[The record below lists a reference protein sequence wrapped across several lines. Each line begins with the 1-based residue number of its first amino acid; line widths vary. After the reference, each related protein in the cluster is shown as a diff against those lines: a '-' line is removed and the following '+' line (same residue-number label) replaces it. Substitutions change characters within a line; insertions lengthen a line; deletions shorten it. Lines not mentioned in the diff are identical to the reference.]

1 MSEETITLEVPPW
14 IYRLSVIAIL
24 ITLGAAGYIYTGW
37 LVTAPVL
44 VTGVGALLAWSRTTY
59 RQPRKRRILP
69 LYITIMIGLLLQQV
83 EQWYFG
89 YAGRLLA
96 LFPGHF
102 APPIHYDDTLH
113 LLIFGLCAISL
124 FLLAGMGIF
133 FHHPLG
139 NYMGWFV
146 MLHGIVTGV
155 LIFVLPLLGG
165 AAFHYMPGMISALVV
180 IALGVMG
187 SIRLSQNGEIQGVLS

>member
-1 MSEETITLEVPPW
+1 MTEEPITLEVPPW
-14 IYRLSVIAIL
+14 VYRLSVIAIL

-44 VTGVGALLAWSRTTY
+44 VTGVGALVAWSRTTY

-69 LYITIMIGLLLQQV
+69 LYIALVIALLLQV
-83 EQWYFG
+83 LEQWYWG
-89 YAGRLLA
+89 YAERLLM
-96 LFPGHF
+96 LFPARF
-102 APPIHYDDTLH
+102 APPINYDGRLH
-113 LLIFGLCAISL
+113 LFLFGLCAISL

-139 NYMGWFV
+139 NYVGWFV
-146 MLHGIVTGV
+146 MLHGIVSGA

-165 AAFHYMPGMISALVV
+165 AGFHYIPGMISALVV
-180 IALGVMG
+180 MVLGVMG
-187 SIRLSQNGEIQGVLS
+187 CIRLSQSGEIQGVLS

>member
-1 MSEETITLEVPPW
+1 MTEETITLEVPPW
-14 IYRLSVIAIL
+14 VYRLSVITIL

-37 LVTAPVL
+37 LITAPVL

-69 LYITIMIGLLLQQV
+69 LYIALVIGLLLQAL

-96 LFPGHF
+96 LFPAHF
-102 APPIHYDDTLH
+102 APPIHYDGKLH
-113 LLIFGLCAISL
+113 LFLFGLCAISL

-139 NYMGWFV
+139 NYVGWFA
-146 MLHGIVTGV
+146 MLHGIVSGA
-155 LIFVLPLLGG
+155 LIFGLPLLGG
-165 AAFHYMPGMISALVV
+165 AGFTYMPGMLSALVV
-180 IALGVMG
+180 IVLGVMG
-187 SIRLSQNGEIQGVLS
+187 SIRLSQSGKIQGVLS